1 MRFVQISSFVVN
13 DRNAMSTRVKKEGE
27 GTTRVKK
34 EGGGTRVEKEGGG
47 TRREQRMKAEGR
59 ERRYSA
65 NFAKS
70 LLSYVNTRIYVYTY
84 KLRCRNV
91 EHIFNGKICRT

>member
-47 TRREQRMKAEGR
+47 TRRE
-59 ERRYSA
+59 
-65 NFAKS
+65 
-70 LLSYVNTRIYVYTY
+70 
-84 KLRCRNV
+84 
-91 EHIFNGKICRT
+91 